1 MELKLTSRKY
11 SQRFLSSLPGQ
22 ATSVEITPATKM
34 LKEHKDFLERAE
46 LAGLSEDFT
55 WTVIG
60 SNAAINYSTH
70 GIYRYFGKFPAPI
83 GRQLI
88 LDYSKPGGIVVDP
101 ACGSGTTGVEALWM
115 GNDAYLFDLNPLSVL
130 ISKVKTTPLSVSR
143 MQNASDNFQNR
154 YRKIRRGSFEPT
166 EIDLDHWF
174 LPETSRSLSRMKM
187 ALDLEKDGDLRNF
200 LEMNFA
206 AVVRKVSK
214 ATTQQGR
221 LFLDVD
227 TAISDPLPVLLK
239 SIDKSIAN
247 ISTLPTSNRIQ
258 VRQADILNNDFLEP
272 IKADLIIY
280 HPPYFNAY
288 KYSSIN
294 SLELAW
300 IEQDR
305 KGFSKKEI
313 REFFKVGKP
322 ENSKFYVEDMAK
334 SILNLKKFMGSR
346 TRLAIMIGDALMK
359 ERHLTVTREIMD
371 LISEDFELE
380 RTVLRVPKYTEAS
393 WATSQRRNSGNLGIT
408 MFDFI
413 LTLRIRK

>member
-1 MELKLTSRKY
+1 MELQLTSEKY
-11 SQRFLSSLPGQ
+11 SQKFLSTLPGEGTGVDIVPQ
-22 ATSVEITPATKM
+22 SKM
-34 LKEHKDFLERAE
+34 MKEHRDFLKRSELSGLAE
-46 LAGLSEDFT
+46 NFS
-55 WTVIG
+55 WTVRG
-60 SNAAINYSTH
+60 SNVAVNYSTH

-88 LDYSKPGGIVVDP
+88 LDYSKPGGVVVDP

-115 GNDAYLFDLNPLSVL
+115 DNNAFLFDLNPLSIL
-130 ISKVKTTPLSVSR
+130 ISKVKTTPLSLR
-143 MQNASDNFQNR
+143 QMENASEKFQQR
-154 YRKIRRGSFEPT
+154 YKSTRQGSFEPT
-166 EIDLDHWF
+166 GIDLKHWF
-174 LPETSRSLSRMKM
+174 LPETTHSLSRMRKSI
-187 ALDLEKDGDLRNF
+187 DEETNQDLRNF

-206 AVVRKVSK
+206 AIVRKVSK

-227 TAISDPLPVLLK
+227 TAISDPFPAILK
-239 SIDKSIAN
+239 SIDKSIEN
-247 ISTLPTSNRIQ
+247 ISKLPKTTKVKTQ
-258 VRQADILNNDFLEP
+258 QADILNNHLLDKM
-272 IKADLIIY
+272 KADLVIY

-300 IEQDR
+300 IQQDR
-305 KGFSKKEI
+305 KGFSKQEI

-334 SILNLKKFMGSR
+334 SILNLQKFMGKN

-359 ERHLTVTREIMD
+359 DKHMTVTREIID
-371 LISEDFELE
+371 LVSEHFEVE
-380 RTVLRVPKYTEAS
+380 RTVLRIPKYTEAS
-393 WATSQRRNSGNLGIT
+393 WATSQRRVSGSLGVT

-413 LTLRIRK
+413 LTLRKRN

>member
-1 MELKLTSRKY
+1 M
-11 SQRFLSSLPGQ
+11 SSLPGQ
-22 ATSVEITPATKM
+22 GTGVEILPATKM
-34 LKEHKDFLERAE
+34 LKEHKEFLKRAE
-46 LAGLSEDFT
+46 LSGLAENFSWSVT
-55 WTVIG
+55 G

-83 GRQLI
+83 GRQLMV
-88 LDYSKPGGIVVDP
+88 DYSRPGGVVVDP

-115 GNDAYLFDLNPLSVL
+115 QNDAYLYDLNPLSVL
-130 ISKVKTTPLSVSR
+130 IAKVKTTHLSAKR
-143 MQNASDNFQNR
+143 MQNASENFQER
-154 YRKIRRGSFEPT
+154 YRKIRKGLFEPAG
-166 EIDLDHWF
+166 IDVDHWF
-174 LPETSRSLSRMKM
+174 LPETTRSLSRMRM
-187 ALDLEKDGDLRNF
+187 AIDGEKDRDLRNF

-206 AVVRKVSK
+206 AIVRKVSK

-221 LFLDVD
+221 LFLDVE
-227 TAISDPLPVLLK
+227 TAVQDPLPVLLK
-239 SIDKSIAN
+239 SIAKSTEN
-247 ISTLPTSNRIQ
+247 ISKLPKANKVFVQR
-258 VRQADILNNDFLEP
+258 ADILNNSAIEK
-272 IKADLIIY
+272 ITADLLIY

-305 KGFSKKEI
+305 KGFSKQEI

-322 ENSKFYVEDMAK
+322 ENSRFYVEDMAK
-334 SILNLKKFMGSR
+334 SILNLKKFMGSK

-359 ERHLTVTREIMD
+359 EQHLTVTREIID
-371 LISEDFELE
+371 LVSEDFEVE

-393 WATSQRRNSGNLGIT
+393 WATSQRRSSGALGIT

-413 LTLRIRK
+413 LTLRKRK

>member
-1 MELKLTSRKY
+1 MTGKKY
-11 SQRFLSSLPGQ
+11 SKGFLSALPGNGTRVSMI
-22 ATSVEITPATKM
+22 AGPNM
-34 LKEHKDFLERAE
+34 LKEHREFLAKSELLGLAE
-46 LAGLSEDFT
+46 NFT
-55 WTVIG
+55 WTVEG

-88 LDYSKPGGIVVDP
+88 LDYSKPGGVVVDP

-115 GNDAYLFDLNPLSVL
+115 ENEAFLFDLNPLSVL
-130 ISKVKTTPLSVSR
+130 ISKVKTTPISAKR
-143 MQNASDNFQNR
+143 MENASEKFQQR
-154 YRKIRRGSFEPT
+154 YKNLRKGSFEPAG
-166 EIDLDHWF
+166 IDLEHWF
-174 LPETSRSLSRMKM
+174 LPETARSLSRMIR
-187 ALDLEKDGDLRNF
+187 AIDEESNPELRNF
-200 LEMNFA
+200 LKMNFA
-206 AVVRKVSK
+206 AIIRKVSK

-227 TAISDPLPVLLK
+227 TAVSDPLPVLLK
-239 SIDKSIAN
+239 SIGKSIEN
-247 ISTLPTSNRIQ
+247 ISMLPKTSRVYIQ
-258 VRQADILNNDFLEP
+258 TADILHNESLGKIN
-272 IKADLIIY
+272 ADLVIY

-300 IEQDR
+300 IRQDR
-305 KGFSKKEI
+305 KGFSKQEI

-322 ENSKFYVEDMAK
+322 ENSKFYVEDIAK
-334 SILNLKKFMGSR
+334 SILNLQKFMGKN

-359 ERHLTVTREIMD
+359 EQRLTVTREIID
-371 LISEDFELE
+371 LVSKHFEVE

-393 WATSQRRNSGNLGIT
+393 WATSQRRSSRNLGTT

-413 LTLRIRK
+413 LTLRKRK

>member
-1 MELKLTSRKY
+1 MLA
-11 SQRFLSSLPGQ
+11 LPGQ
-22 ATSVEITPATKM
+22 GTGVEIMPTTKM
-34 LKEHKDFLERAE
+34 LKEHKEFLKRSELSGLAE
-46 LAGLSEDFT
+46 NFS
-55 WTVIG
+55 WTVTG
-60 SNAAINYSTH
+60 SNVAINYSTH

-88 LDYSKPGGIVVDP
+88 MDYSKPGGVVIDP
-101 ACGSGTTGVEALWM
+101 ACGSGTSGVEALWM
-115 GNDAYLFDLNPLSVL
+115 SNDAYLYDLNPLSVL
-130 ISKVKTTPLSVSR
+130 ISKVKTTHLSAKR
-143 MQNASDNFQNR
+143 MQNASGNFQER
-154 YRKIRRGSFEPT
+154 YKKIRKGSFEPLG
-166 EIDLDHWF
+166 IDIDHWF
-174 LPETSRSLSRMKM
+174 LPGTTRSLSRMRM
-187 ALDLEKDGDLRNF
+187 AIDEERDRDLRNF

-206 AVVRKVSK
+206 AIVRKVSK

-221 LFLDVD
+221 LFLDID
-227 TAISDPLPVLLK
+227 TAVLDPLPVLLK
-239 SIDKSIAN
+239 SIHKSIEN
-247 ISTLPTSNRIQ
+247 ISQLPNTNQ
-258 VRQADILNNDFLEP
+258 VHVQRANILNNNALE
-272 IKADLIIY
+272 KNHADLVIY

-305 KGFSKKEI
+305 KGFSKHEI

-322 ENSKFYVEDMAK
+322 ENSKFYVEDMAR
-334 SILNLKKFMGSR
+334 SILNLKKFMGNK

-359 ERHLTVTREIMD
+359 EKHLTVTREIID
-371 LISEDFELE
+371 LVSHDFEIE

-413 LTLRIRK
+413 LTLRKIK

>member
-1 MELKLTSRKY
+1 LTGKKY
-11 SQRFLSSLPGQ
+11 SKSYLSVLPGHDTGV
-22 ATSVEITPATKM
+22 AIIAGPKM
-34 LKEHKDFLERAE
+34 FKEHREFLKRSE
-46 LAGLSEDFT
+46 LSGFADNFS
-55 WTVIG
+55 WTVEG

-83 GRQLI
+83 VRQLI
-88 LDYSKPGGIVVDP
+88 LDYSKPGGVVVDP

-115 GNDAYLFDLNPLSVL
+115 ENDAYLFDLNPLSIL
-130 ISKVKTTPLSVSR
+130 ISKVKTTPISTKR
-143 MQNASDNFQNR
+143 MENASEKFQQR
-154 YRKIRRGSFEPT
+154 YKSLRKGSFEPSG
-166 EIDLDHWF
+166 IDLEHWF
-174 LPETSRSLSRMKM
+174 LPETARSLSRMRN
-187 ALDLEKDGDLRNF
+187 AIDEESNRDLRNF

-206 AVVRKVSK
+206 AIVRKVSK

-227 TAISDPLPVLLK
+227 TAVLDPLPVLLK
-239 SIDKSIAN
+239 SIGKSIESISKLPKTSRVN
-247 ISTLPTSNRIQ
+247 IQ
-258 VRQADILNNDFLEP
+258 KADILNNESLAN
-272 IKADLIIY
+272 INADLVIY

-300 IEQDR
+300 IQQDR
-305 KGFSKKEI
+305 RGFSKQEI

-334 SILNLKKFMGSR
+334 SILNLQKFMVKN
-346 TRLAIMIGDALMK
+346 TRLAIMIGDAQMK
-359 ERHLTVTREIMD
+359 EQHLTVTREIID
-371 LISEDFELE
+371 LVSEHFEVE

-393 WATSQRRNSGNLGIT
+393 WATSQRRSSGSLGIT

-413 LTLRIRK
+413 LTLRKRK

>member
-1 MELKLTSRKY
+1 MTAKKY
-11 SQRFLSSLPGQ
+11 SKSYLSALPGNVTGV
-22 ATSVEITPATKM
+22 AMIAESKM
-34 LKEHKDFLERAE
+34 LKEHKEFLKRSELSGLAE
-46 LAGLSEDFT
+46 NFS
-55 WTVIG
+55 WTVEG

-83 GRQLI
+83 GRQLM
-88 LDYSKPGGIVVDP
+88 LDYSKPGGVVVDP

-115 GNDAYLFDLNPLSVL
+115 ENEAYLFDLNPLSVL
-130 ISKVKTTPLSVSR
+130 ISKVKTTPISAKR
-143 MQNASDNFQNR
+143 MEKASEKFQQR
-154 YRKIRRGSFEPT
+154 YKSLRKGSFEPT
-166 EIDLDHWF
+166 GIDLEHWF
-174 LPETSRSLSRMKM
+174 LPETARSLSRMRN
-187 ALDLEKDGDLRNF
+187 AIDEETNRELRNF

-206 AVVRKVSK
+206 AIVRKVSK

-227 TAISDPLPVLLK
+227 TAVPDPLPVLLK
-239 SIDKSIAN
+239 SIGKSIEN
-247 ISTLPTSNRIQ
+247 ISKLPKTSRVHIQ
-258 VRQADILNNDFLEP
+258 KADILNNETLDK
-272 IKADLIIY
+272 INADLVIY

-300 IEQDR
+300 IQQDR
-305 KGFSKKEI
+305 KGFSKQEI

-334 SILNLKKFMGSR
+334 SILNLRKFMGKN

-359 ERHLTVTREIMD
+359 EQHLTVTREIID
-371 LISEDFELE
+371 LISEHFEVE

-393 WATSQRRNSGNLGIT
+393 WATSQRRSSGSLGIT

-413 LTLRIRK
+413 LTLRKRK

>member
-1 MELKLTSRKY
+1 LTGKKY
-11 SQRFLSSLPGQ
+11 SKSYLSSLPGQ
-22 ATSVEITPATKM
+22 ATGVSMIAESKM
-34 LKEHKDFLERAE
+34 LREHREFLKRSELSGLAE
-46 LAGLSEDFT
+46 NFS
-55 WTVIG
+55 WTVEG

-83 GRQLI
+83 GRQLM
-88 LDYSKPGGIVVDP
+88 LDYSKPGGVVVDP

-115 GNDAYLFDLNPLSVL
+115 ENDAYLFDLNPLSVL
-130 ISKVKTTPLSVSR
+130 ISKVKTTPISAKR
-143 MQNASDNFQNR
+143 MESASEKFQQR
-154 YRKIRRGSFEPT
+154 YKSIRKGSFEPVG
-166 EIDLDHWF
+166 IDLEHWF
-174 LPETSRSLSRMKM
+174 LPETARSLSRMRN
-187 ALDLEKDGDLRNF
+187 AIDEETNRELRNF

-206 AVVRKVSK
+206 AIVRKVSK

-221 LFLDVD
+221 LFLDIE
-227 TAISDPLPVLLK
+227 TAVPDPLPVLLK
-239 SIDKSIAN
+239 SIGKSIEN
-247 ISTLPTSNRIQ
+247 ISKLPKTSSVHIQ
-258 VRQADILNNDFLEP
+258 KADILNNESLNK
-272 IKADLIIY
+272 INADLVIY

-300 IEQDR
+300 IQQDR
-305 KGFSKKEI
+305 KVFSKQEI

-334 SILNLKKFMGSR
+334 SILNLQKFMGKN

-359 ERHLTVTREIMD
+359 EQHLTVTREIID
-371 LISEDFELE
+371 LVSEHFEVE

-393 WATSQRRNSGNLGIT
+393 WATSQRRSSGSLGIT

-413 LTLRIRK
+413 LTLRKKK